1 MYQYATVRND
11 VAIFISVM
19 LTSEDLTQIE
29 GIVETIVDKK
39 LDEQADVIK
48 QSFNAVDERFDRLE
62 RKMDVGFQLMN
73 KQLNRVLDLL
83 GDRMGFEKRTEQ
95 RLVRLE
101 KALPAA

>member
-1 MYQYATVRND
+1 
-11 VAIFISVM
+11 M